1 MFPSFLITFREVLE
15 AALIVATIL
24 SILTK
29 LKYTNSIKTVWIAT
43 IIALVSSLLLLLL
56 GSVLGLKIHEQFTGK
71 TEALF
76 EGVVMIISSI
86 FITWA
91 VFFLHKTFA
100 HYKLT
105 LLQKVQS
112 TMETH
117 EQKGIFLLVF
127 TAVFR
132 EGFEIVL
139 FLSTLFFSSKPLEIA
154 GGFLAGTAIA
164 TSVAL
169 LLFKTTIKLPIF
181 YAFRITSL
189 LLILFAAGLLSHGYH
204 ELTEAGVMSEMTKL
218 PELTFSFI
226 PEKSTVTGSTIRAV
240 FGIAKTMSTIEFLLW
255 SGYTLLMTWVIF
267 LRPTIN
273 TSSQNK

>member
-29 LKYTNSIKTVWIAT
+29 LKQTNSIRIVWLAT
-43 IIALVSSLLLLLL
+43 ITALVSSLLLLIL
-56 GSVLGLKIHEQFTGK
+56 GSAIGLKIHEQFTGK

-112 TMETH
+112 TMKTYEH
-117 EQKGIFLLVF
+117 KGIFLLVF

-132 EGFEIVL
+132 EGFEIIL
-139 FLSTLFFSSKPLEIA
+139 FLSTLFFSSNPIEIA
-154 GGFLAGTAIA
+154 SGFIAGTTIA
-164 TSVAL
+164 TGVAL

-204 ELTEAGVMSEMTKL
+204 ELTEAGIIVEMGKL
-218 PELTFSFI
+218 PDMTFSFI
-226 PEKSTVTGSTIRAV
+226 PEKSSVAGSTIRAV
-240 FGIAKTMSTIEFLLW
+240 FGLAKTMSTIEFLLW
-255 SGYTLLMTWVIF
+255 SGYTLLMTWLVF
-267 LRPTIN
+267 LRPTMN
-273 TSSQNK
+273 TSSQDK